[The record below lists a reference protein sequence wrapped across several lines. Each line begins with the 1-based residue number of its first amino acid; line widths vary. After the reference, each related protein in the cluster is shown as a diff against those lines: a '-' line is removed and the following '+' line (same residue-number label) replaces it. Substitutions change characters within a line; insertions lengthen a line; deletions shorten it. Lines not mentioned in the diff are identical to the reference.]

1 MEDKTNQDPV
11 DQSENTSGNSDQEKD
26 VVAYDSFQKVLNEK
40 KQTQAKFNEL
50 QEKLKS
56 LEEEKLQ
63 AEGNK
68 DQLIENYKK
77 RLAETEQKLSKTHN
91 NFAWNVTT
99 RELKSIAREL
109 GADTPSKQDAVI
121 RLLPD
126 DVLGKFEVDED
137 YNMDREQ
144 AKSVLEDWKKSNLD
158 VINWNSS
165 SKKFANGNPTNKPPK
180 DETKDLSKL
189 SKEQLEELYKKVYKR

>member
-1 MEDKTNQDPV
+1 MEETKNIDPV
-11 DQSENTSGNSDQEKD
+11 DQSEKTSGNSDQKD

-50 QEKLKS
+50 QDRLKQ

-77 RLAETEQKLSKTHN
+77 QLQETNQKLSSTQKN
-91 NFAWNVTT
+91 YAWNVTT

-109 GADTPSKQDAVI
+109 GANTPAKQEAI
-121 RLLPD
+121 IKLLPN
-126 DVLGKFEVDED
+126 DVLSQFEVDEN
-137 YNMDREQ
+137 YNLDREQ
-144 AKSVLEDWKKSNLD
+144 AKNLMQEWKKSNLD
-158 VINWNSS
+158 VIQWENS
-165 SKKFANGNPTNKPPK
+165 SKKFVNGNPSKKPIEK
-180 DETKDLSKL
+180 EENLSKL
-189 SKEQLEELYKKVYKR
+189 SREEILERLKQTYK